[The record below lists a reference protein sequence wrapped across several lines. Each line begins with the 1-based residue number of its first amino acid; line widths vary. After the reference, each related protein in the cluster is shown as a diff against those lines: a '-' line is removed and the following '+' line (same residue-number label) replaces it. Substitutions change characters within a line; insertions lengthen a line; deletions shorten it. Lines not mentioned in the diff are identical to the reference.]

1 MSPQHRRKSKQP
13 QKRPA
18 ASQSSQSARPSTSQ
32 SPQRKRPATSRSP
45 QSKMRP
51 STPVQETRNSVKWAL
66 GKGKK
71 KATPRKRLY
80 RPGERALK
88 EIREYQKS
96 TKLLLQ
102 RAPFARLVREICM
115 AYSCGMPFSWQA
127 TAIMALQESA
137 EAFLVHLLE
146 DSYLCSLHANRVTL
160 QVKDMQ
166 LARRIRG
173 MKDGLG

>member
-51 STPVQETRNSVKWAL
+51 STP